1 MGSARR
7 PPGALQA
14 KSGGIHGFA
23 YFRKRTPKPAADPG
37 MCDTIANIR
46 LIYGQRKGEGVA
58 RTERIV
64 LGIDPGLANT
74 GWGIVSQQGSRLV
87 CLAYGCVSTD
97 AATPLAQRLRI
108 IHEQVGAVIERYR
121 PACVGIETV
130 WFGQNITA
138 AFATGQAR
146 GAALVACAEGNLDVG
161 EFTPRQIKMAVVG
174 TGSAEKDQVQYM
186 VRKLLAL
193 DHDPK
198 PDHASDALAAAICY
212 TTHDG
217 LGGGSAASGAGARA
231 SRGRAGAQGSAR
243 FDALVAAALERE
255 QAHDAAPAGQAAG
268 LAAARERKA
277 ASQAVQHVAQA
288 GVSADEAQG
297 AGNRH
302 GSAARRE
309 LLAKARGGKR

>member
-1 MGSARR
+1 M
-7 PPGALQA
+7 
-14 KSGGIHGFA
+14 
-23 YFRKRTPKPAADPG
+23 
-37 MCDTIANIR
+37 
-46 LIYGQRKGEGVA
+46 A

-74 GWGIVSQQGSRLV
+74 GWGVVAQQGSRLACV
-87 CLAYGCVSTD
+87 AYGCVSTD

-108 IHEQVGAVIERYR
+108 IHEQIGAVIDRFH
-121 PACVGIETV
+121 PTCVGIETV

-217 LGGGSAASGAGARA
+217 LGGGSAASGTGARA
-231 SRGRAGAQGSAR
+231 TRARAGAQGSAR
-243 FDALVAAALERE
+243 FDALVAAALERDR
-255 QAHDAAPAGQAAG
+255 AHDVAHAEQAAG
-268 LAAARERKA
+268 LAAARERGA
-277 ASQAVQHVAQA
+277 VSQAAQRTA
-288 GVSADEAQG
+288 QPGVSADETYG
-297 AGNRH
+297 VGDGH
-302 GSAARRE
+302 GSAARCE
-309 LLAKARGGKR
+309 LLAKAREGKR